1 MPLLDV
7 VLLKKQLRL
16 DADDTAEDELLE
28 VYLGAA
34 EQAAANYIGR
44 QLYPAGELVPEGDS
58 YGLTLDNKAVVA
70 AILMHAAQMYEN
82 RETVVTGITASEV
95 PMAYAH
101 LLGPYRILYPELGA
115 YS

>member
-28 VYLGAA
+28 VYG
-34 EQAAANYIGR
+34 GRRTGRR
-44 QLYPAGELVPEGDS
+44 QLHRPSALPSGELVPEGDS

-82 RETVVTGITASEV
+82 RETVVTGITVSRSAHGLCPSARPV
-95 PMAYAH
+95 PDFVSG
-101 LLGPYRILYPELGA
+101 L
-115 YS
+115 

>member
-82 RETVVTGITASEV
+82 RETVVTGITGITVSEV

-101 LLGPYRILYPELGA
+101 LLGPYRILYPEL
-115 YS
+115 